1 MQALSAAGLT
11 DLFNYDIEIDDVNR
25 KNKYRSILTILT
37 PLPSPPQTLHVPPT
51 SSHDSSYDMSNK
63 PGMSTRGNPQA
74 GPSGI
79 AKQSKT
85 RPKANVQEAEK
96 RKAAEPADSDAP
108 MPKASLRAQLTQA
121 YEKKVLT
128 TKATRDPRLL
138 TGTIHKSKLT
148 HNIKTKYLPPT
159 HALKKS
165 HLHYI
170 LTLLTS
176 PERKPAD
183 MDVVLE
189 SRNYRIPQKA
199 AKKPHSYMDA
209 RASM

>member
-11 DLFNYDIEIDDVNR
+11 ELFNCDIEIDDVNR
-25 KNKYRSILTILT
+25 KKEYQSILTILT
-37 PLPSPPQTLHVPPT
+37 SLPSPPQTLHVPPT
-51 SSHDSSYDMSNK
+51 STPDDPSFDMSNK

-128 TKATRDPRLL
+128 TKAPVSSKVIHTKVNYHIISKQTTYLL
-138 TGTIHKSKLT
+138 
-148 HNIKTKYLPPT
+148 PMP
-159 HALKKS
+159 
-165 HLHYI
+165 
-170 LTLLTS
+170 
-176 PERKPAD
+176 
-183 MDVVLE
+183 
-189 SRNYRIPQKA
+189 
-199 AKKPHSYMDA
+199 
-209 RASM
+209 